1 MTRDLTQGGVT
12 PTRSLMPGRRN
23 QLSSYSDDEDRES
36 STDFSHDHDEDTH
49 HSYHGDEHPVIVTG
63 TSPDAFVA
71 HEGDEFIVSDSDHGF
86 GEQVV
91 EELGELSSWF
101 HSHSYFLE
109 SKNDLEAARLSNSFL
124 Q

>member
-23 QLSSYSDDEDRES
+23 QMPNYSDEDRES
-36 STDFSHDHDEDTH
+36 TDFSHYGGHEDTH

-71 HEGDEFIVSDSDHGF
+71 HEGDEFIVSDSDHGL

-101 HSHSYFLE
+101 HDHSYFLE

>member
-1 MTRDLTQGGVT
+1 
-12 PTRSLMPGRRN
+12 MPGRRN
-23 QLSSYSDDEDRES
+23 QLPNYSDEDRES
-36 STDFSHDHDEDTH
+36 TDYSHGDYEDTH

-63 TSPDAFVA
+63 TSPDAYVA
-71 HEGDEFIVSDSDHGF
+71 HEGDEFIVSDSDHGL

-101 HSHSYFLE
+101 HGSSYFLE